1 MSNARIIP
9 ILSLCLA
16 ATPASADMIDTSG
29 LKSWEHCA
37 LCHGVDGNSRVAKF
51 PKLAGQ
57 RYGYLVKQL
66 KDFKSEK
73 RQNDGGPMLGMSD
86 QLSLAALTAA
96 ARYYSDLPPPPP
108 STDPVAP
115 AILALGKRIFQ
126 QGLPA
131 AGIPACVSCHGDGA
145 SGRPDA
151 PRLEAQHAAY
161 LEKQLDDF
169 RNGDRSNDLDGVMR
183 GIVAK
188 LPEAG
193 RQAVAAYLAGQPRK
207 TVIAP

>member
-1 MSNARIIP
+1 MIP
-9 ILSLCLA
+9 ILGLCLA
-16 ATPASADMIDTSG
+16 AMPASADMIDTSG
-29 LKSWEHCA
+29 LKAWEHCA

-66 KDFKSEK
+66 KDFKSER

-96 ARYYSDLPPPPP
+96 ARYYSDLPPPRP

-115 AILALGKRIFQ
+115 ASLALGKRIFHH
-126 QGLPA
+126 GLPA
-131 AGIPACVSCHGDGA
+131 AGVPACISCHGDVA

-151 PRLEAQHAAY
+151 PGLEAQHAAY
-161 LEKQLDDF
+161 LGKQLDDF
-169 RNGDRSNDLDGVMR
+169 RGGDRGNDPDGVMR
-183 GIVAK
+183 GIAAK
-188 LPEAG
+188 LSEAE
-193 RQAVAAYLAGQPRK
+193 RQAVAAYLAGKPRK
-207 TVIAP
+207 GVIAP